1 FLSNMFTGIIEN
13 IGKVISTQPDGGNVH
28 LTVICDFAH
37 ELKPDQ
43 SVSHNGVCLTVV
55 AVDANQYT
63 VTAIQETLQKS
74 NLGQLQVGDFVNLER
89 GMRLGERLDG
99 HLVQGHVDQTGVCVS
114 VEPQAG
120 STLFTFEYDPSRHN
134 VTIEKGSI
142 TVNGVSL
149 TVINSQK
156 NQFSVAVIPYTFQ
169 HTTFQYMQVGNTV
182 NLEFDLIGKYVKR
195 LLEN

>member
-1 FLSNMFTGIIEN
+1 MFTGIIEN

-28 LTVICDFAH
+28 LTVTCDFAH

-63 VTAIQETLQKS
+63 VTVIQETLRKS

-89 GMRLGERLDG
+89 GMRLGNRLDG
-99 HLVQGHVDQTGVCVS
+99 HLVQGHIDQTGVCVS
-114 VEPQAG
+114 VEPEAG
-120 STLFTFEYDPSRHN
+120 STLFTFEYDASQHN

-169 HTTFQYMQVGNTV
+169 HTTFQYLQVGNTV